1 MMESINIVCLQYDLK
16 SDEYLV
22 NMNTV
27 KRLLESIEKK
37 KPDIIVLPE
46 LCLSGHFFSKGTS
59 FTLDAVTK
67 GPAFDFM
74 QKYST
79 QHNCLIAYGIK
90 EKDISGSLYSTC
102 VLMDQGELIGY
113 YRKEHPPCVEKA
125 FYTNRINETNI
136 FKTRFGNIMLLI
148 CYDMSYAESYTRQGS
163 KDVDLVLISNGWIE
177 MERMPYLE
185 GSKFETNI
193 ILSRAVA
200 IQNRCFVAVANPIG
214 KTRFIIPGFPM
225 FGDGIIPFDTE
236 FSGNSLICD
245 HTGSILA
252 MADKHSETVL
262 FCTCTTQFA
271 QQMKKIDFKD
281 YGLSQIVAALSKEEI
296 T

>member
-1 MMESINIVCLQYDLK
+1 
-16 SDEYLV
+16 
-22 NMNTV
+22 
-27 KRLLESIEKK
+27 
-37 KPDIIVLPE
+37 
-46 LCLSGHFFSKGTS
+46 
-59 FTLDAVTK
+59 
-67 GPAFDFM
+67 
-74 QKYST
+74 
-79 QHNCLIAYGIK
+79 
-90 EKDISGSLYSTC
+90 
-102 VLMDQGELIGY
+102 
-113 YRKEHPPCVEKA
+113 
-125 FYTNRINETNI
+125 
-136 FKTRFGNIMLLI
+136 
-148 CYDMSYAESYTRQGS
+148 
-163 KDVDLVLISNGWIE
+163 

-200 IQNRCFVAVANPIG
+200 IQNRCLVAVANPIG